1 MNKILLLVVFSLF
14 ASLAKGGEPEKT
26 YRNPV
31 VNYSLPD
38 PAVIRADDGYF
49 YLYATEDI
57 RNLPIHKS
65 KDLVNWELVG
75 TAFTKES
82 RPAFEPKGGLW
93 APDINKIGDKCV
105 LYYSMSVWGGEW
117 SCGIGV
123 AVADKPE
130 GPFTDCGKLFCSS
143 EIGVQNSIDPFYMED
158 KGQKYLF
165 WGSFRGIYGIELS
178 DDGLSVKAGAEK
190 VQIAGT
196 AYEGTYIHK
205 RKGYYYLF
213 ASTGT
218 CCEGL
223 KSTYQTVVGRSKKL
237 FGPYLDKQ
245 GEAMMNNRHETLIR
259 KNDSFVG
266 NGHNSEI
273 VTDDAGNDWMLYH
286 GVSVD
291 NPHGRVLLLDKVE
304 WKAGWPLV
312 KGGSPSMEA
321 EKPVFS
327 TRLGF

>member
-1 MNKILLLVVFSLF
+1 MNKILLLLFSPLLP
-14 ASLAKGGEPEKT
+14 SLLAEGEPEKT

-38 PAVIRADDGYF
+38 PSVIRADDGCF

-57 RNLPIHKS
+57 RHLPIHKS
-65 KDLVNWELVG
+65 KDLVNWELAG
-75 TAFTKES
+75 TAFTQDT
-82 RPAFEPKGGLW
+82 RPVFEPKGNLW
-93 APDINKIGDKCV
+93 APDINKIGDKYV

-123 AVADKPE
+123 AVADRPE
-130 GPFTDCGKLFCSS
+130 GPFTDRGKLFRSN
-143 EIGVQNSIDPFYMED
+143 EIGVQNSIDPFYIEE
-158 KGQKYLF
+158 KGRKYLF

-178 DDGLSVKAGAEK
+178 ADGLSVKLGAVK

-223 KSTYQTVVGRSKKL
+223 KSTYQTVVGRAKHL
-237 FGPYLDKQ
+237 FGPYLNKR
-245 GEAMMNNRHETLIR
+245 GEAMMNNRHETLIH

-266 NGHNSEI
+266 AGHNSEI
-273 VTDDAGNDWMLYH
+273 VTDDVGNDWMLYH
-286 GVSVD
+286 GVSVA

-304 WKAGWPLV
+304 WKSGWPVV
-312 KGGSPSMEA
+312 KGGSPSIEA
-321 EKPVFS
+321 EKPVFE
-327 TRLGF
+327 